1 MYSTTTITLFIVVI
15 TYMFIKAPILTLYT
29 ITPLPIL
36 SFAIYKLSI
45 AIHQKST
52 IVQQY
57 LSKLT
62 TATQESFSG
71 IRIIKA
77 YGIEERHYDSFQ
89 KLAESRKE
97 KNIDHAKVLALF
109 FPLMILL
116 ICICI
121 AFVFFTG

>member
-1 MYSTTTITLFIVVI
+1 MQIKLTIL
-15 TYMFIKAPILTLYT
+15 KLNT

-89 KLAESRKE
+89 KLAESSKE
-97 KNIDHAKVLALF
+97 KNIDLEKEIGRAS
-109 FPLMILL
+109 
-116 ICICI
+116 CRERGCR
-121 AFVFFTG
+121 